1 MEDVIEMLREQ
12 CESTPVPLT
21 LPEMDDLVEVQE
33 QILIH
38 LPEDLKVFLMEVSD
52 VVFGSIEPVTVTDP
66 SSHTYLPEVA
76 AQAWHDGVEREY
88 IAICAHQ
95 GDYYC
100 IDEYGE
106 VRLWH
111 QGEFQDEP
119 WPSIWHWAKQVWL
132 GSP

>member
-12 CESTPVPLT
+12 GEETPVPLT
-21 LPEMDDLVEVQE
+21 LPEMDQLVEVQE

-38 LPEDLKVFLMEVSD
+38 LPEDLKVFLLEVSD
-52 VVFGSIEPVTVTDP
+52 VVYGSIEPVTVTDP

-95 GDYYC
+95 GAYYC

-106 VRLWH
+106 VRFWR
-111 QGEFQDEP
+111 QGEFEEEI
-119 WPSIWHWAKQVWL
+119 WPSIRHWAKQVWL
-132 GSP
+132 GMT